1 MRFNSIKMKETLRT
15 AIKIIV
21 PIVIGIG
28 VFLWLFN
35 GEFSFDVFKSITF
48 DSRLIIALI
57 FAIIFVVGRDWG
69 MCWRFRT
76 LTDRTLS
83 WRNALKVTMLCEFTS
98 TITPTSVGGGALS
111 MIFLNREGLNWGRAT
126 TITMTTLL
134 LDELFF
140 VISCPIVILLF
151 QSNELFGFANNE
163 FAYGL
168 KVAFWAIYGVITV
181 WTITLYLGIIVK
193 PHAIKII
200 LLKIFS
206 WRLLRRWHNSVEILS
221 NNMLSTSIDI
231 KTRSKK
237 WWGKAFAATSISW
250 ISRYLLVNALF
261 WGLYPTAD
269 QLLVFGRQFIV
280 WAILMVSPTPGGSGV
295 SEYLFTEYYGDL
307 ISGGVMVM
315 ILALLWR
322 VLSYYIYLLIGIFM
336 MPSFIAA
343 KKIEKQTQNTT
354 KQ

>member
-1 MRFNSIKMKETLRT
+1 MKETLRT

-35 GEFSFDVFKSITF
+35 GEFSFDAFKSITF

-57 FAIIFVVGRDWG
+57 FAIIFVIGRDWG
-69 MCWRFRT
+69 MCWRFVT
-76 LTDRTLS
+76 LTDRALS

-151 QSNELFGFANNE
+151 QSSELFGFANNE
-163 FAYGL
+163 FAHGL

-181 WTITLYLGIIVK
+181 WTIVLYLGIIVK

-206 WRLLRRWHNSVEILS
+206 WRLLRRWHNSAENLS

-237 WWGKAFAATSISW
+237 WWGKAFTATSISW

-322 VLSYYIYLLIGIFM
+322 VLSYYTYLLIGIFM

-343 KKIEKQTQNTT
+343 KKIEKRTQNTT